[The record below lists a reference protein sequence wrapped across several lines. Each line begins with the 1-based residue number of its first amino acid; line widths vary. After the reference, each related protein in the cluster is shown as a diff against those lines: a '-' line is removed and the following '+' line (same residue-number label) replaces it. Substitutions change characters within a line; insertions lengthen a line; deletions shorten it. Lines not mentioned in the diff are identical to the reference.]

1 MSETLMAL
9 MKKGGGSGESDFP
22 IGENMMFKYCG
33 AMAFGDPSIEQYS
46 LNTNLLDGFAYNYV
60 LACVIINCKGHT
72 TADITTA
79 ATYDE
84 VFAFSEDGTTTR
96 IVRGRDKVLT
106 DYDISAIDF
115 IVFCWQAQASA
126 NSRQFVIT
134 N

>member
-22 IGENMMFKYCG
+22 IGENMMLKYCG
-33 AMAFGDPSIEQYS
+33 AAASGAPSIEPYS

-79 ATYDE
+79 GSYDE
-84 VFAFSEDGTTTR
+84 VFGFSEDGTATKITR
-96 IVRGRDKVLT
+96 GKDKVLT

-115 IVFCWQAQASA
+115 IVFCWQAQTAA
-126 NSRQFVIT
+126 NARQVVIT